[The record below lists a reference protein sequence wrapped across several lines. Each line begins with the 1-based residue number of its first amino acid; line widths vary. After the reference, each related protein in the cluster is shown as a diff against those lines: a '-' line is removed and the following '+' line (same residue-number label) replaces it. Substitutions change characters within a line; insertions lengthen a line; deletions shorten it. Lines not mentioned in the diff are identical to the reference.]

1 MRVNISKNLLINYC
15 ENKCS
20 NEEIALVESWYLAL
34 SRQRKDVVITMEDLE
49 ETKKMLDAA
58 LLSKLNT
65 SSTNKKKFNNGFD
78 ND

>member
-1 MRVNISKNLLINYC
+1 MQENISKNLLIKYC

-34 SRQRKDVVITMEDLE
+34 SRQKKDVVITMDNLE

-65 SSTNKKKFNNGFD
+65 SSTNKKKYNNGFD
-78 ND
+78 SD